1 MMKTIVVK
9 YGGAA
14 MNEPAAADVLAS
26 QLVSI
31 SGDGVRVVLIHGGG
45 PEIDRMIKRVAIE
58 PRKVQGLRVTDAPT
72 MEIVEMVLA
81 GKVNKG
87 LVSRLSRYGAKSIGI
102 SGRDAGIIRA
112 KRKISEGFDLG
123 FVGTVE
129 QVNNTALTSLL
140 DAGFMPVIC
149 SVAED
154 ADGAPLNINADE
166 VAAAVAVSLKADILV
181 LLTDVPGVL
190 RAYPDPA
197 SRIERISATETEAL
211 LDSGVIDKGMIPK
224 LRSCV
229 EVVRSGVRE
238 AKIIDGRDPARL
250 RTALTQGGL
259 GTTITL

>member
-1 MMKTIVVK
+1 MKTIVVK

-14 MNEPAAADVLAS
+14 MNEPAAADILAAE
-26 QLVSI
+26 LVSI
-31 SGDGVRVVLIHGGG
+31 SKDGARVLLIHGGG
-45 PEIDRMIKRVAIE
+45 PEIDRMLQRVAIE
-58 PRKVQGLRVTDAPT
+58 PKKVMGLRVTDAPT

-87 LVSRLSRYGAKSIGI
+87 LVSRLNRYGGKSIGI

-112 KRKISEGFDLG
+112 KRKIADGVDLG
-123 FVGTVE
+123 FVGSVE
-129 QVNNTALTSLL
+129 HVRDTSLTAIL

-154 ADGAPLNINADE
+154 ADGVPLNINADE
-166 VAAAVAVSLKADILV
+166 VAAAIAVALKADILV

-190 RAYPDPA
+190 RAYPDPS
-197 SRIERISATETEAL
+197 SRIERISASETEAL
-211 LDSGVIDKGMIPK
+211 LNSGVIDKGMIPK

-238 AKIIDGRDPARL
+238 AKIIDGRDPSRL
-250 RTALTQGGL
+250 RVALSQGGL